1 MLIHGVDMVLVMV
14 TDTARSVAW
23 YRDVLELPVRFHH
36 GDFAI
41 LETGDIPLALHGGA
55 EAGAGAPQGRGTIA
69 VLRVEDYAEA
79 KATLESRG
87 CTFVFEN
94 ETPQAR
100 FGTLLDP
107 DGNPLQILSRKPSAQ
122 A

>member
-1 MLIHGVDMVLVMV
+1 MLVKAVDMIMVMV
-14 TDTARSVAW
+14 TDTQRSVDW
-23 YRDVLELPVRFHH
+23 YRDVLELPVRMHH

-41 LETGDIPLALHGGA
+41 LETGNIPLALHGGA
-55 EAGAGAPQGRGTIA
+55 EGGAPPNRGTLA
-69 VLRVEDYAEA
+69 VFQVEDYASA
-79 KATLESRG
+79 KATLEERG

-107 DGNPLQILSRKPSAQ
+107 DENPIQILSRIKTS
-122 A
+122 